1 MKTITPAF
9 IEKKIEKIRLN
20 DLNAYFRW
28 RLCITVRIEKLL
40 L

>member
-9 IEKKIEKIRLN
+9 IEKIEKIRLN